1 MWLTQPTIEEVITK
15 LKMVL
20 EGKLTREEV
29 ASWAM
34 EYVRDD
40 SLAFDINRRDEKLW
54 DLLDYVAGFDTEVS
68 PGEYLFHEEDIK
80 DWIRQFEKK

>member
-1 MWLTQPTIEEVITK
+1 MMSQPTIEEVIAK

-54 DLLDYVAGFDTEVS
+54 DLLDFVAGFDTEVS

>member
-1 MWLTQPTIEEVITK
+1 LYGEQ
-15 LKMVL
+15 
-20 EGKLTREEV
+20 REEAANPFGWINGV
-29 ASWAM
+29 VRYNPDCIHYLVCEPINFAS
-34 EYVRDD
+34 

>member
-1 MWLTQPTIEEVITK
+1 MMSQPTIEEVIAK

-29 ASWAM
+29 AGWAM

>member
-1 MWLTQPTIEEVITK
+1 MTQPTIEEVITK

-20 EGKLTREEV
+20 EGKLTREEA

-54 DLLDYVAGFDTEVS
+54 DLLCCG
-68 PGEYLFHEEDIK
+68 I
-80 DWIRQFEKK
+80 

>member
-1 MWLTQPTIEEVITK
+1 MLQPTIEEVITK

-34 EYVRDD
+34 KYVRDD
-40 SLAFDINRRDEKLW
+40 SLAFDINRQDEKLW
-54 DLLDYVAGFDTEVS
+54 DLLDYVAGFDIKVS
-68 PGEYLFHEEDIK
+68 PEEYLHDEDDVK
-80 DWIRQFEKK
+80 CWIRKFEKK

>member
-1 MWLTQPTIEEVITK
+1 MSQPTIEEVIAK

-20 EGKLTREEV
+20 EGKLTREEA

-40 SLAFDINRRDEKLW
+40 SLAFDINRRGREI
-54 DLLDYVAGFDTEVS
+54 VGSAG
-68 PGEYLFHEEDIK
+68 LCCRI
-80 DWIRQFEKK
+80 

>member
-1 MWLTQPTIEEVITK
+1 
-15 LKMVL
+15 MVL

-54 DLLDYVAGFDTEVS
+54 DLLDFVAGFDTEVS

>member
-1 MWLTQPTIEEVITK
+1 
-15 LKMVL
+15 MVL

-54 DLLDYVAGFDTEVS
+54 DLLDFVAGFDTEVS

-80 DWIRQFEKK
+80 YWIRQFEKK

>member
-1 MWLTQPTIEEVITK
+1 
-15 LKMVL
+15 MVL

-54 DLLDYVAGFDTEVS
+54 DLLDFVAGFDTEVS

-80 DWIRQFEKK
+80 YWIRQFEKN

>member
-1 MWLTQPTIEEVITK
+1 
-15 LKMVL
+15 
-20 EGKLTREEV
+20 
-29 ASWAM
+29 M

>member
-1 MWLTQPTIEEVITK
+1 MMSQPTIEEVIAK